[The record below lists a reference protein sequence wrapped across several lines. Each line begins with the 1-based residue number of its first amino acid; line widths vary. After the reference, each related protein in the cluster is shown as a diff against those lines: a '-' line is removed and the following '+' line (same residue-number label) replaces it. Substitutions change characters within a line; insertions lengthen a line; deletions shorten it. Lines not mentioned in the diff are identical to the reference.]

1 MDAREVE
8 PLRDAAFAA
17 LERAYAPYSR
27 YRVGAALATADGRVF
42 VGCNVENASYGATIC
57 AERGALVAAV
67 AHGARAFTRLVL
79 ATEGE
84 QPAPPCGLCRQMLV
98 EFAPELEVVSLTR
111 AGGGER
117 WTLSELLAS
126 PFTPRSLE
134 GA

>member
-1 MDAREVE
+1 MDVHALE
-8 PLRDAAFAA
+8 PLRDAAFAV
-17 LERAYAPYSR
+17 LEHAYAPYSR

-42 VGCNVENASYGATIC
+42 VGCNVENASYGASIC
-57 AERGALVAAV
+57 AERGALLAAV
-67 AHGARAFTRLVL
+67 AHGARDFTRLVL

-84 QPAPPCGLCRQMLV
+84 HPAPPCGLCRQMLV

-111 AGGGER
+111 AGDGER
-117 WTLSELLAS
+117 WRMSELLAA